1 MKKDEPAKVAA
12 LALRPDAPA
21 PYEVAHVAAFQALQ
35 RGDATSH
42 QQQLAVKWLIE
53 RAAGTYEHHY
63 YPSDRD
69 TAFALGRRFVGQQV
83 VKLLALNLS
92 TLRRESNHVDQTST
106 PQA

>member
-1 MKKDEPAKVAA
+1 MKTPEPVKVPT

-21 PYEVAHVAAFQALQ
+21 PYEVAEAASFQALQ
-35 RGDATSH
+35 RGDASPH
-42 QQQLAVKWLIE
+42 QQQLALKWLIE

-83 VKLLALNLS
+83 VKLLTLNLS